1 MQGNAVHGPAAH
13 DGEARWC
20 MGDDRPRIQLRLTEE
35 ARAGLYAFAGR
46 HRVSLTALL
55 EALGR
60 IHDTATIDPAVIAEA
75 KRIDTERN
83 TWR

>member
-1 MQGNAVHGPAAH
+1 
-13 DGEARWC
+13 
-20 MGDDRPRIQLRLTEE
+20 MGDDRPRIQIRLTEE
-35 ARAGLYAFAGR
+35 ARDGLYAFAGR

-60 IHDTATIDPAVIAEA
+60 LHEEATIDPDVIAEA
-75 KRIDTERN
+75 KSIDSERN